1 MSGGRVEEDCLV
13 LCLTANNQYLCKP
26 EFLAEHLQYGRRNA
40 IIDKIRLQKQSWVTF
55 TTF

>member
-26 EFLAEHLQYGRRNA
+26 EFLQG
-40 IIDKIRLQKQSWVTF
+40 TF
-55 TTF
+55 SVEGGMQL